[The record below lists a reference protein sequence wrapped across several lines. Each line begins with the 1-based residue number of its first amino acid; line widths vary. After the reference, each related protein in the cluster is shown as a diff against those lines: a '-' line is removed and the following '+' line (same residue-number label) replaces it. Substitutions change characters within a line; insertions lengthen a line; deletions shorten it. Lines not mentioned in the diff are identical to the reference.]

1 MRNELIYIQKD
12 LMSFAMKLT
21 KNVHDAED
29 LVQDTIVH
37 LLSNSASYE
46 ETGSLKPYAMIA
58 MRRIF
63 INRVKRVANYRLKL
77 DITANLSVNYCID
90 SSVDRVYLEQ
100 LYARTSD
107 KELLTLK
114 AQKYTFKEISKM
126 YKKSSSS
133 IERRYRKLIQEIE
146 HDTCLR

>member
-1 MRNELIYIQKD
+1 
-12 LMSFAMKLT
+12 MKLT

-29 LVQDTIVH
+29 LVQDTLLH
-37 LLSNSASYE
+37 LLTNNAIYE
-46 ETGSLKPYAMIA
+46 EKGSLKSYAMIA

-63 INRVKRVANYRLKL
+63 INRVKRAANYRLKL
-77 DITANLSVNYCID
+77 EITANLSMEYSVD

-126 YKKSSSS
+126 YNKSSAT
-133 IERRYRKLIQEIE
+133 IESRYRKIIKEIE
-146 HDTCLR
+146 HDSCVR

>member
-1 MRNELIYIQKD
+1 MRNELVYIQKD

-46 ETGSLKPYAMIA
+46 ETGSLKSYAMVA

-63 INRVKRVANYRLKL
+63 INRVKRVANYKLKL
-77 DITANLSVNYCID
+77 DIKANLSVDYCVD

-100 LYARTSD
+100 LYNRTND

-114 AQKYTFKEISKM
+114 AQRYTFKEISKM
-126 YKKSSSS
+126 YKKNISL
-133 IERRYRKLIQEIE
+133 IERRYKKIIKEIE

>member
-1 MRNELIYIQKD
+1 
-12 LMSFAMKLT
+12 MKLT

-37 LLSNSASYE
+37 LLTNANYE
-46 ETGSLKPYAMIA
+46 ETGSLKPYAIIA

-77 DITANLSVNYCID
+77 DITANLSMEYSVD

-133 IERRYRKLIQEIE
+133 IERRYRKLMKEIE